1 MIKGTDLKAQ
11 TALHANYALLNIPTA
26 QTTATH
32 EYTQHTENNAAS
44 KLYFTGCTSL
54 TLPS

>member
-11 TALHANYALLNIPTA
+11 TALHANYALLNIPSA